1 MFESIQSFFKVALN
15 ILSLNQ
21 ILHYDMMFGN
31 DLGLNHL
38 NNRNNKEMNNIMSI
52 DFAMRDILDDSDTL
66 VPRMSQEFPRI
77 ND

>member
-66 VPRMSQEFPRI
+66 VPRMS
-77 ND
+77 